1 MRLQS
6 NAVFRCDAAMQRGIA
21 ANLAKR
27 IALAQS
33 SGCPGGGLMTPFGI
47 FVGVVGLAVAGFIW
61 QRTMLYRRAE
71 YIRNYQWPPGLLDK
85 LTRTYPSFTRKET
98 SLVSR
103 GLRQFFNAYLRGGR
117 RNVAMPSEVVDVLW
131 HEFILYTKEYQAFC
145 KGAFGQFLHHTPA
158 VMLSPTLK
166 SSNEGLRR
174 VWWQCC
180 KEEAID
186 PRNPSRLPL
195 LFALDTK
202 LNIPNGYRYVADC
215 SGVRRDSGSSSA
227 ANCGSDFASSG
238 VDGSTDGFGDGGG
251 SGGDG
256 GGDGGGGGCGGGD

>member
-1 MRLQS
+1 MS
-6 NAVFRCDAAMQRGIA
+6 WAAVIIGVIGLLAAAGIW
-21 ANLAKR
+21 R
-27 IALAQS
+27 Q
-33 SGCPGGGLMTPFGI
+33 
-47 FVGVVGLAVAGFIW
+47 
-61 QRTMLYRRAE
+61 TMLMRRAE
-71 YIRNYQWPPGLLDK
+71 FIRAYQWPPGLLDK
-85 LTRTYPSFTRKET
+85 MTRTYPHFTRKET

-131 HEFILYTKEYQAFC
+131 HDFILYTKEYQAFC

-158 VMLSPTLK
+158 VMLAPERK

-186 PRNPSRLPL
+186 PKNPSRLPL
-195 LFALDTK
+195 LFALDIK
-202 LNIPNGYRYVADC
+202 LNIPNGFRYVADC
-215 SGVRRDSGSSSA
+215 QGVRRDGSGSGG

-251 SGGDG
+251 SGDG
-256 GGDGGGGGCGGGD
+256 GGDGGGGCGGGGD